1 MTNTANEQQIGMVAR
16 VMQMLGRPEPKAE
29 EITVG
34 VNGGLI
40 VEVGKPDVKKLI
52 SKALSL

>member
-1 MTNTANEQQIGMVAR
+1 
-16 VMQMLGRPEPKAE
+16 MLGRPEPKAE

-40 VEVGKPDVKKLI
+40 VEIGNLDVDKLI
-52 SKALSL
+52 RKALSL